1 MNEFVDT
8 FVTTRHIVI
17 LLFYFTT
24 SLIETIPNKTTALFV
39 VDGFKVFSNY
49 PPCPH
54 THTSSLRADVL
65 SVALE

>member
-49 PPCPH
+49 PH
-54 THTSSLRADVL
+54 THTRPL
-65 SVALE
+65 